1 MPTQR
6 PLRDMVPDIVQH
18 IRNHAEYLRYNN
30 RLFLV
35 HEGQLRTEIE
45 QSLRKELDSDS
56 AYAKAIQR
64 VPSINLLVRIIDKL
78 SRVYSEPVVRTAPS
92 DQALVQYYE
101 REACVSEK
109 MSSANRIYNLH
120 KAVALEPF
128 VQDGAPQIR
137 VLPAHQFLVYS
148 DDPINPLRPTVFIK
162 FMGKDRCMPFTDRDG
177 RKILQDE
184 VREVQKY
191 YIYSDDEIIIIDSE
205 GQYRSDRM
213 EQAELTG
220 VNPIGRIPFVYINRS
235 DFRLIPVPDTDTL
248 ENTILIPKLLADLN
262 YAVQFQSHS
271 IIVATD
277 LEVPADAERNPDVI
291 WELKS
296 TDETKQG
303 RMEAIKPT
311 VDIEQVITLIKAT
324 LSIWLE
330 ARNIKAGDMGQVA
343 PGDAASGVARIIDEA
358 DATQDRM
365 IQCGRFADAERDL
378 WDLLSVVHNYWID
391 TKQIESGAKFGENFD
406 LSIRF
411 GEQKPVVS
419 DREKMEVIALKRTNG
434 LMTIRQAVREM
445 YPHFT
450 EEEVDKYVAE
460 LKAEEASNRAQLQRS
475 TQPGSQ
481 QVPEG
486 SDKQGGR

>member
-6 PLRDMVPDIVQH
+6 PLRDMVPDIVKH
-18 IRNHAEYLRYNN
+18 IRNHADYLSYNN

-35 HEGQLRTEIE
+35 HEGQLRSEIE
-45 QSLRKELDSDS
+45 KSLRKELKSDS
-56 AYAKAIQR
+56 AYAKAKQR

-78 SRVYSEPVVRTAPS
+78 SRVYSEPVIRTAPK
-92 DQALVQYYE
+92 DQALVQFYE
-101 REACVSEK
+101 RTACISEK
-109 MSSANRIYNLH
+109 LSSANRMYNLH

-128 VQDGAPQIR
+128 VQDGYPYIR

-162 FMGKDRCMPFTDRDG
+162 LMGTDRNVPFTDQDG
-177 RKILQDE
+177 RKVLQDE

-191 YIYSDDEIIIIDSE
+191 YIYSDNEILIIDSE
-205 GQYRSDRM
+205 GQVRNDRM
-213 EQAELTG
+213 GQAGLDG
-220 VNPIGRIPFVYINRS
+220 VNPLGRIPFVYINRS

-277 LEVPADAERNPDVI
+277 LDVPADAERNPDVI

-296 TDETKQG
+296 TDETRQG

-311 VDIEQVITLIKAT
+311 VDIEQVISLIKTT

-378 WDLLSVVHNYWID
+378 WDLLSTVHNYWVD
-391 TKQIESGAKFGENFD
+391 TKQIESGAKFGDDFD
-406 LSIRF
+406 LSVRF

-419 DREKMEVIALKRTNG
+419 DREKMEVIALKRANK
-434 LMTIRQAVREM
+434 LMTRRQAVREM
-445 YPHFT
+445 CPHFT
-450 EEEVDKYVAE
+450 EQEVDKYVKE
-460 LKAEEASNRAQLQRS
+460 LEEEDSLGGGLQQPTEESPEQVSERS
-475 TQPGSQ
+475 TNKNPS
-481 QVPEG
+481 
-486 SDKQGGR
+486 